1 MNVTI
6 HVPPGELVD
15 KITILEIKSRRV
27 KDRTKLTLVKKELKL
42 LKGSLA
48 LLIKEHKG
56 KAAKLDLLKKELYK
70 INLTLWNIEDVIRRL
85 EAKKDFGQQ
94 FIKTARSVY
103 ITNDKRSVLKNKISS
118 LFGSTLKE
126 VKHYIKYK

>member
-15 KITILEIKSRRV
+15 KITILEIKSRRI
-27 KDRTKLTLVKKELKL
+27 KDKTKLTLVKKELKL
-42 LKGSLA
+42 LKSSLI
-48 LLIKEHKG
+48 LLLKEHKG
-56 KAAKLDLLKKELYK
+56 KTAKCNLLKKELYK

-85 EAKKDFGQQ
+85 EAKKDFGEQ

-103 ITNDKRSVLKNKISS
+103 ITNDKRSVVKNKISS